1 MGEYITARDKI
12 SVKHNKCNTVY
23 DVTPDNFLRGCR
35 CPKCS
40 KSKLENK
47 TEEFLKN
54 NNINYNT
61 WKTYQDLVGVNNNL
75 LSYDFYLPDY
85 NMLVE
90 CQGIQHEQPVNF
102 FGGEE
107 QFKIQKEHDKRKKEY
122 SKSHN
127 IELLEIWYYEYNNVE
142 EILTSRLALK
152 QSA

>member
-1 MGEYITARDKI
+1 MQYLFLMLSIAISASITFPSLDWALEEASLFKNSSSVIIFI
-12 SVKHNKCNTVY
+12 SFVLL
-23 DVTPDNFLRGCR
+23 NFLI
-35 CPKCS
+35 S
-40 KSKLENK
+40 K
-47 TEEFLKN
+47 
-54 NNINYNT
+54 
-61 WKTYQDLVGVNNNL
+61 GVNHEKQKKFDWL
-75 LSYDFYLPDY
+75 GRQSLDFFLPDY
-85 NMLVE
+85 NIAIE

-152 QSA
+152 QST